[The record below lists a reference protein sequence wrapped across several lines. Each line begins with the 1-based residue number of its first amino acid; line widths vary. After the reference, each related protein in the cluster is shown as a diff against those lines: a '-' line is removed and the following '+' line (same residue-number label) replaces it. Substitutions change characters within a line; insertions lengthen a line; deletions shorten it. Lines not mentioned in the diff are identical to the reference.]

1 VGSNYSYANAI
12 DGEEQVGLV
21 SIGWERAS
29 LWRGTSASWVDL
41 TPTDHPYA
49 TSGARDAFG
58 GQQVGYAFVN
68 DELRASLWSGSGA
81 SWVDLSAY
89 LPADYIQSEAFGI
102 SSDGVN
108 IYITGFGHRGGGVV
122 EAWMLTQP
130 VPEPETWLL
139 MLIGAGWVARQARR
153 PIRPAGPAGASRFGA
168 GYAAHRIKPEDAC
181 TARLR

>member
-1 VGSNYSYANAI
+1 
-12 DGEEQVGLV
+12 
-21 SIGWERAS
+21 
-29 LWRGTSASWVDL
+29 
-41 TPTDHPYA
+41 
-49 TSGARDAFG
+49 
-58 GQQVGYAFVN
+58 
-68 DELRASLWSGSGA
+68 
-81 SWVDLSAY
+81 VDLSAY

-153 PIRPAGPAGASRFGA
+153 GRRMADDNGFRNLETPLDG
-168 GYAAHRIKPEDAC
+168 RIDVPPRAC
-181 TARLR
+181 DVRR